1 MKKKIH
7 SAAVTRSC
15 ASHFKTKLKL
25 ETMPLIGWFP
35 MGQPIRGLGSNSQ
48 LMQSITYYLVL
59 VGHRKYIFS
68 DQTLHARA
76 SIMILER
83 HQLSV
88 SGFFKELQNDILCNS
103 KLCNYSFL
111 KEVYFVFKIKAWYS
125 LKSMYQYYLN
135 KYFKCEKF

>member
-88 SGFFKELQNDILCNS
+88 SGFFKELQNDILCNN
-103 KLCNYSFL
+103 KPVQQTVCNYSLL
-111 KEVYFVFKIKAWYS
+111 KEEHLMFKIKAWYQLS
-125 LKSMYQYYLN
+125 TKKLSNLVKT
-135 KYFKCEKF
+135 